1 MTERQLPIENI
12 ESENLTGIREVG
24 ADHHM
29 EKYVRATGNY
39 YFWSRGYFQD
49 IVESRSDGFC
59 IFPVF
64 HLEDS
69 NEDNLK
75 AVEMAEGIFRGMG
88 AHFVELLG
96 SYVYGDTGRRVEE
109 LTLFVPYEGDIRY
122 IPEEFLQQVM
132 KTAARFSQ
140 KYFVYCSPKMHATS
154 LYRQA
159 EGSEIYLIEQS
170 LGDFDINKIELYYNA
185 LRKHLMKDG
194 TVYVF
199 EGYYSPNTYMGAMMR
214 IQKGYTWQPAAGWY
228 DTHIKRK

>member
-1 MTERQLPIENI
+1 MMEMNVTSKII
-12 ESENLTGIREVG
+12 ESENLTGFREVG
-24 ADHHM
+24 ADHHS
-29 EKYVRATGNY
+29 EKYVLATGNY

-75 AVEMAEGIFRGMG
+75 AVEAAEGRFHGMG
-88 AHFVELLG
+88 AHFIELLG
-96 SYVYGDTGRRVEE
+96 GYVYKKTERAVEE
-109 LTLFVPYEGDIRY
+109 LTLFVPYEGGIQF
-122 IPEEFLQQVM
+122 IPQEFLGQVM

-140 KYFVYCSPKMHATS
+140 EYFIYCSPKTHETS

-159 EGSEIYLIEQS
+159 EGSEIYSIKQS
-170 LGDFDINKIELYYNA
+170 FGIFDIDKIELYYNA

-194 TVYVF
+194 TVYLF
-199 EGYYSPNTYMGAMMR
+199 EGYYSPSTYMGAMMR
-214 IQKGYTWQPAAGWY
+214 IQKGYTWQPASGWY
-228 DTHIKRK
+228 DTHNKRK